1 MPDENPFSELK
12 ILLVDDDEFTLKL
25 NKRIL
30 STLGCDNVTTAVNG
44 DTALRELNQSK
55 EPFDIVICDLMM
67 PDMDGFDF
75 ISAVAEWEN
84 TGGLIILSG
93 EGRKLIERAR
103 KLARKNKLHV
113 LGAMAKPIDKNTL
126 HTLLAE
132 YLRKY
137 T

>member
-1 MPDENPFSELK
+1 MPEDNTFPDLK
-12 ILLVDDDEFTLKL
+12 ILLVDDDEFTLNL

-44 DTALRELNQSK
+44 AMALQELGKSK

-75 ISAVAEWEN
+75 ISAVAGWEN

-93 EGRKLIERAR
+93 EGRKMIARAR
-103 KLARKNKLHV
+103 KKARKNKLHI
-113 LGAMAKPIDKNTL
+113 LGAMAKPLDKNSL
-126 HTLLAE
+126 RSLLTE
-132 YLRKY
+132 YQRTY